1 MKRCLYYDEIGVRS
15 ANLLNKE
22 FGTEKSTTSSTV
34 TIKTVSPR
42 PLPYT
47 IPHVPIKLGGSYAAT
62 ISNRDGSLTHQLT
75 ATTKLWDRVTGTT
88 VLSNPK
94 GKFALSSTV
103 TAENLPFPGL
113 TLACA
118 PAPWG
123 TAHFDAKYH
132 HGTVGVFSSLKKNAG
147 KPEYSNTFL
156 VQLPKNLY
164 FGLNIDLS
172 LLKIRSPFGKPAA
185 AAAAPFEDDVSDD
198 DDDVTD
204 DVSAEEKGVVGKC
217 AACLSSVKKS
227 VNKCDGIV
235 GYVSPKMEVKGYISN
250 FGKTV
255 GCAIF
260 RQINDVWSV
269 AVNTRCN
276 LAKKKLKNG
285 LFVEGAAKYVINSGS
300 AVKVK
305 CNSDCVLRGSYA
317 VKFSEA
323 VSALFYGSVNRE
335 FSNNVGFSLVFNK

>member
-1 MKRCLYYDEIGVRS
+1 MKRCFYYDEIGVRS
-15 ANLLNKE
+15 NNLLTKE
-22 FGTEKSTTSSTV
+22 FGPEKSTTSSTV
-34 TIKTVSPR
+34 TIKTLSPK

-47 IPHVPIKLGGSYAAT
+47 IPHVPIKVGGSYVAT
-62 ISNRDGSLTHQLT
+62 VSNRDGSLTHQLT

-94 GKFALSSTV
+94 GKLSLSSTV

-132 HGTVGVFSSLKKNAG
+132 HSTVGVFSSLKRNSG

-156 VQLPKNLY
+156 IQLPKNLY
-164 FGLNIDLS
+164 FGLNVDLS
-172 LLKIRSPFGKPAA
+172 LLKLKKTAGS
-185 AAAAPFEDDVSDD
+185 FEDDVSDD
-198 DDDVTD
+198 DDDVSD
-204 DVSAEEKGVVGKC
+204 DVIVEEEKKGLVKKC
-217 AACLSSVKKS
+217 ASCLSSVKKS

-235 GYVSPKMEVKGYISN
+235 GYISPKTEVKGYISN

-255 GCAIF
+255 GCSIF
-260 RQINDVWSV
+260 RQISDVWSV
-269 AVNTRCN
+269 ALNTRCN
-276 LAKKKLKNG
+276 LNKKKLKNG
-285 LFVEGAAKYVINSGS
+285 LFVEGAAKYVTKSGS

-305 CNSDCVLRGSYA
+305 CNSDCVVRGSYA
-317 VKFSEA
+317 VKLSEA

-335 FSNNVGFSLVFNK
+335 FINNVGFSLVFNK